1 MICVNS
7 VYQGY
12 FLEFH
17 LQASGVGHRCKET
30 CSVCVL
36 FLVDQKAGVFPFQGV
51 GPGAVMFLKLL
62 PGSEHDLGG
71 LMQDS
76 HWL

>member
-36 FLVDQKAGVFPFQGV
+36 FLVDQKAG
-51 GPGAVMFLKLL
+51 L
-62 PGSEHDLGG
+62 S
-71 LMQDS
+71 S
-76 HWL
+76 